1 MALADPLLPE
11 GDGHTPLGDDD
22 IDGLIPTY
30 ITTRGELNAAEQDNV
45 AHALTLASPSRPD
58 QVLDHV
64 YLRRLHKQMFGD
76 VWNWAGQYRPREMSI
91 GIDPVTIPMAVVD
104 LCEDARLWMK
114 APGEEDLAASRFHHR
129 LVLIHPFRNGNGR
142 HARRAADVLLISAG
156 IDAFTWG
163 ANADLMPD
171 DLRSRYLASLR
182 NADLDPDDLTELVE
196 FARS

>member
-22 IDGLIPTY
+22 IYGLIPTY

-45 AHALTLASPSRPD
+45 AHALTLASPSQPD

-76 VWNWAGQYRPREMSI
+76 VWDWAGQYRPSEMSI
-91 GIDPVTIPMAVVD
+91 GIDPVAIPMAVVD

-114 APGEEDLAASRFHHR
+114 ASGEEDLAAARFHHR

-142 HARRAADVLLISAG
+142 HARRAADVLLVSAG

-163 ANADLMPD
+163 ANADLSPD
-171 DLRSRYLASLR
+171 DLRSRYLTSLR
-182 NADLDPDDLTELVE
+182 NADHDPDDLTELVE

>member
-11 GDGHTPLGDDD
+11 GDGHTPLGDED
-22 IDGLIPTY
+22 IDGPTPTY

-76 VWNWAGQYRPREMSI
+76 VWDWAGQYRPREMSI
-91 GIDPVTIPMAVVD
+91 GIDPAAIPIAVVN
-104 LCEDARLWMK
+104 LCEDAKLWMN
-114 APGEEDLAASRFHHR
+114 APGEQDLAAARFHHC
-129 LVLIHPFRNGNGR
+129 LVSIHPFRNGNGR
-142 HARRAADVLLISAG
+142 HARRAADVLLISAR

-163 ANADLMPD
+163 ANANLGSD
-171 DLRSRYLASLR
+171 DLRSRYLSSLR
-182 NADLDPDDLTELVE
+182 KADLDPDDLADLVG